1 MSGVK
6 NVTVEK
12 DDDGARIDRW
22 FKRHY
27 PLLGFGQLQKIMRK
41 GEVRLDGKRVKGK
54 ERVAEGQVVR
64 VPPLGDASNEA
75 PAAVMKREPKMRL
88 SDRDIEELES
98 WVLYKDDDVI
108 AINKPAGLPT
118 QGGTGQSR
126 HLDGMLDFLK
136 FGSKHRP
143 RLVHRLDKDTSGV
156 LLLGRSATAT
166 AALAAAFQTKETDKR
181 YFALVKG
188 VPKVP
193 DGRIVLKMDK
203 APIKGNERMVVTPD
217 GKKSITDYAV
227 VDRAAQSAAWL
238 ALKPHT
244 GRTHQLRLHC
254 AELEHPII
262 GDGKYGGA
270 ESFLSGS
277 ISRKMHLHSR
287 FINFPHPDG
296 GHLTITAP
304 LSEHMEAS
312 FDMLG
317 FDLDMYDDSILDE

>member
-1 MSGVK
+1 MSGVQNIK
-6 NVTVEK
+6 VEK
-12 DDDGARIDRW
+12 DDEGVRIDRW

-27 PLLGFGQLQKIMRK
+27 PHVGFGQLQKIMRK
-41 GEVRLDGKRVKGK
+41 GEVRLDGKRVKGS
-54 ERVAEGQVVR
+54 ERVEEGQMIR
-64 VPPLGDASNEA
+64 VPPLSDAPKQEPRA
-75 PAAVMKREPKMRL
+75 PKLRM
-88 SDRDIEELES
+88 SDADIDELQS
-98 WVLYKDDDVI
+98 LVIYQDDDVL

-118 QGGTGQSR
+118 QGGTGQVK
-126 HLDGMLDFLK
+126 HLDAMLDFLK

-156 LLLGRSATAT
+156 LLLGRSANA
-166 AALAAAFQTKETDKR
+166 AGALAAAFQTKETDKR
-181 YFALVKG
+181 YFALVRG

-217 GKKSITDYAV
+217 GKKSISDYAV
-227 VDRAAQSAAWL
+227 VDRAAQEAAWL

-254 AELEHPII
+254 AELGHPII
-262 GDGKYGGA
+262 GDGKYGGPEA
-270 ESFLSGS
+270 FLSGS

-287 FINFPHPDG
+287 FITFPHPDG
-296 GHLTITAP
+296 GQVTITAP
-304 LSEHMEAS
+304 LPDHMQAS

-317 FDLDMYDDSILDE
+317 FDIDDYDDSILDE